1 MEDHANRTPDWPP
14 LDIGPGDADHGP
26 ALVDS
31 GHPRLALAVALG
43 SALALGLLAPAA
55 RAQPPAKPEA
65 PVTLPE
71 PLTREAIRELIARL
85 SDAEVRQ
92 LLLAQLDK
100 AAAPGV
106 PGRAPDMAGMMR
118 MEKQTDLVRRRLL
131 EVGTAAPR
139 VPEALTAALGRLT
152 EGRDPGHVARVAVLF
167 AAMLAIG
174 WATERLFEW
183 LTGDVRRRLAGRP
196 RGDPAPSAG
205 ARTDGAAAAAGRL
218 VLRLVFDLVT
228 LLVFGVAAAA
238 TFFVAYHGHE
248 ATRQLVM
255 AGLAGVMLVRL
266 VAVAARFLLAP
277 RDPGAR
283 LLSFDDAAARR
294 LHGAVVALAGIYAV
308 ADIGLGL
315 LVHWGLAEDVYLLLH
330 LTLVLLFVGLFL
342 YACWRSRADIAVLIR
357 GGEGTGPLRRL
368 LAELWPVLMTLY
380 VAIIVLAGVIERLS
394 GMRFAGYA
402 GIWSLLIVIVLP
414 LVDLAGSRLLAAE
427 MGARGDGSGA
437 SAYEPV
443 LRQGIHIVLT
453 VAGLLLIARLWGLD
467 LFALSTRSVGD
478 RLTQALF
485 SIAVTLLVAYLAW
498 RLLRT
503 AIDRRLEREAGPRAG
518 REPGEEGGGQGAS
531 RLRTLLPMVRA
542 FVFVSLCV
550 MATMISLASLGLNIG
565 PLLAGA
571 GVVGIALGFGAQ
583 TLVRDIVSGM
593 FFLIDDAFRLG
604 EYIDVGPVKGT
615 VEKISLRSMQIR
627 HHRGALHTV
636 PYGQITRLTNESR
649 DWVIVKLE
657 FRLTY
662 DADLVQVKRILKRIG
677 EELQQDPELGPS
689 ILQPLKSQGI
699 MGTDDSALVVRAK
712 FMAKPDD
719 RQYVVRREAYN
730 RIVKAFAESGIRF
743 AHRQVTVFAPPGAG
757 AGAAGAASAAL
768 ADGKTDGTAGI

>member
-1 MEDHANRTPDWPP
+1 
-14 LDIGPGDADHGP
+14 
-26 ALVDS
+26 
-31 GHPRLALAVALG
+31 
-43 SALALGLLAPAA
+43 
-55 RAQPPAKPEA
+55 
-65 PVTLPE
+65 
-71 PLTREAIRELIARL
+71 
-85 SDAEVRQ
+85 
-92 LLLAQLDK
+92 
-100 AAAPGV
+100 
-106 PGRAPDMAGMMR
+106 
-118 MEKQTDLVRRRLL
+118 
-131 EVGTAAPR
+131 
-139 VPEALTAALGRLT
+139 
-152 EGRDPGHVARVAVLF
+152 
-167 AAMLAIG
+167 
-174 WATERLFEW
+174 
-183 LTGDVRRRLAGRP
+183 
-196 RGDPAPSAG
+196 
-205 ARTDGAAAAAGRL
+205 